1 MDMDIFAHLE
11 YESVISAQPSQTET
25 CYAKNN
31 NKSRQKKFYPFRLFS
46 KGIFRAIGV
55 KGTQIHILANF
66 LEHTLISVCC
76 KN

>member
-1 MDMDIFAHLE
+1 MDIFGHLE
-11 YESVISAQPSQTET
+11 YGSVISAQPSQTET

-55 KGTQIHILANF
+55 KGTQIHKY
-66 LEHTLISVCC
+66 TSWLIS
-76 KN
+76 